1 MSCSGSPRLLEAGR
15 EERGDRNI
23 SAGPSLALDNS
34 LGCCQSQDLAKG
46 TFSLIQH
53 RHSHTH
59 IYFPFTCLVDRSKHW
74 SGLLGK
80 EEVNLAH
87 LVHKMDIFPD
97 HLKGKHKVL
106 SCRRTKDCWRI
117 WNYFLERRL
126 QDKVTGV
133 TLDKIILSS
142 QCFYT
147 KEILKLKNPGRSL
160 ILL

>member
-1 MSCSGSPRLLEAGR
+1 MLRKSQVAGGWEGGERRQKYLCRTFPGFGQLPWLLSEPRPGQ
-15 EERGDRNI
+15 GD
-23 SAGPSLALDNS
+23 L
-34 LGCCQSQDLAKG
+34 QSDPAQ
-46 TFSLIQH
+46 TFSHAYVL
-53 RHSHTH
+53 S
-59 IYFPFTCLVDRSKHW
+59 FTCLVDRSKHW

-106 SCRRTKDCWRI
+106 SCRRTEDCWRI